1 MLVAWG
7 VTVVLLLLFVAEKCS
22 SLPVKPNRTKVL
34 ILGAGLAGITAAKTL
49 LDNNITDFLVL
60 EGHNYTGG
68 RIHSVPFAGLNIE
81 AGANWIHWI
90 NDEKTA
96 PVMKLREA
104 RKMNYVRCNYSDI
117 VVR

>member
-22 SLPVKPNRTKVL
+22 SLPVKPNQT
-34 ILGAGLAGITAAKTL
+34 GLAGITAAKTL
-49 LDNNITDFLVL
+49 LDNNITDFLLL

-104 RKMNYVRCNYSDI
+104 RKMNYIRCNYSDI